1 VIVVVLVLGIELVF
15 IPLTMLPPPSIYI
28 ALKTEQNSWSLKVFF
43 PALFVE
49 IAYSALFLQAMVNTA
64 MIVYFSVFH
73 NVLQCRIER
82 LLYSVA
88 RS

>member
-15 IPLTMLPPPSIYI
+15 VPLTMLPPRSVYF

-43 PALFVE
+43 RAISTE
-49 IAYSALFLQAMVNTA
+49 IACSALFPQAMVNTA

-73 NVLQCRIER
+73 NILRCSIER
-82 LLYSVA
+82 LLYRVA